1 MQQPMAPGARN
12 TRDGSAA
19 HPARVRGIAVLSI
32 LGGLFLAAHAILMAL
47 KPQGCGGDACIGG
60 SYREAGPLETALF
73 LAAVLLISATAAGLS
88 WLHRF
93 EGRGSRLV
101 RIASLVAAASLLIG
115 VGLTP
120 IFFWLA
126 FAIMLV
132 GILAFAAT
140 GAGLMR
146 SRILPAWS
154 GALLILTSLLL
165 CGFNTEN
172 EQVLFAIPFGVTWM
186 ILGALLWSM
195 APSPASRRR
204 LGLRH
209 A

>member
-1 MQQPMAPGARN
+1 MQQPMAPGAGN
-12 TRDGSAA
+12 TRDASGA
-19 HPARVRGIAVLSI
+19 HPARVRGIAVLSS
-32 LGGLFLAAHAILMAL
+32 LGGLFLAAHATLMAL
-47 KPQGCGGDACIGG
+47 KPQGCGGDACIAG

-73 LAAVLLISATAAGLS
+73 LAAVVLISATMVGLS

-93 EGRGSRLV
+93 EGPGSRLV
-101 RIASLVAAASLLIG
+101 RIASLTAAASLLIG

-146 SRILPAWS
+146 SRIFPAWS
-154 GALLILTSLLL
+154 GALLILTPLLL
-165 CGFNTEN
+165 FGFNTEN

-186 ILGALLWSM
+186 ILGGLLWSM
-195 APSPASRRR
+195 APSPMGRGRINIQ
-204 LGLRH
+204 H